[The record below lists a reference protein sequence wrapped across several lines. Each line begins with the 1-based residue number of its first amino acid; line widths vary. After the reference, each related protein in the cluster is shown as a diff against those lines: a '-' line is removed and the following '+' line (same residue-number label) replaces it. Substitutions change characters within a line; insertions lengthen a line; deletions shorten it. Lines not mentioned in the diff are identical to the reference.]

1 MTDLNH
7 LQNLL
12 PQDGDVRYWPD
23 FIDKNWEQ
31 FLINHLLNDIQW
43 NQEPIWMFGKRVMQP
58 RLTALYGNPQIPYGY
73 SGITMASKLWTDPL
87 VQLKEKVSEAA
98 STDFSH
104 VLLNLYRD
112 GQDSMGWH
120 RDNEKVLGND
130 PVIASLSFGAARKFQ
145 LRPYRSKKPVITQ
158 FLESGSLLLMRGSTQ
173 HHWEHQLPKTKQA
186 SGIRIN
192 LTFRKVNPPATATFR
207 SL

>member
-23 FIDKNWEQ
+23 FVEKEWQQDLFE
-31 FLINHLLNDIQW
+31 HLLNDIHW

-58 RLTALYGNPQIPYGY
+58 RLTALYGNTQIPYGY
-73 SGITMASKLWTDPL
+73 SGIIMEPKHWTNPL
-87 VQLKEKVSEAA
+87 MQLKEKVSEVAG
-98 STDFSH
+98 TNFSH

-145 LRPYRSKKPVITQ
+145 LRHYKSKNPVITQ
-158 FLESGSLLLMRGSTQ
+158 LLESGSLLLMRGSTQ
-173 HHWEHQLPKTKQA
+173 HHWEHQLPKTKLA

-192 LTFRKVNPPATATFR
+192 LTFRKVNPPAKATSR